1 MRIFG
6 PKTKDHPT
14 IGIACPACGKPFA
27 EGDYTALITL
37 GPGDD
42 LEAQERAR
50 QGRPYNAVAAEVHAA
65 CAGTR
70 E

>member
-1 MRIFG
+1 MRVFG
-6 PKTKDHPT
+6 PKEEGHPT

-27 EGDYTALITL
+27 EGDYTTLIIL

-42 LEAQERAR
+42 PVAQEKAK
-50 QGRPYNAVAAEVHAA
+50 QGRSYNAVAAEVHAA
-65 CAGTR
+65 CAGAA